1 MYVRGVVFLDGH
13 GVRAVRAC
21 LGKNNQRNV
30 QARTIIM
37 NDIIPTV
44 HPGPSSSLT
53 LLGVKLYSSSWPVI
67 GE

>member
-1 MYVRGVVFLDGH
+1 MCAVWCFLMDTVFVLCVRVSE
-13 GVRAVRAC
+13 
-21 LGKNNQRNV
+21 KNNQRNV